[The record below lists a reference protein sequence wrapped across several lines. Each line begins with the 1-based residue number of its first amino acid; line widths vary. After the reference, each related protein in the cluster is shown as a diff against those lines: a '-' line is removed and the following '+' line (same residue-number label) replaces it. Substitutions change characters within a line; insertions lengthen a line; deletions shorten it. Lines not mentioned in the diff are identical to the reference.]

1 MSSSSSLSSVSSSFD
16 GVFFSSAGLVEGFS
30 LTGFCVDTVP
40 AGDRGRSSTTS
51 ATKVDDM
58 GGGKCRW
65 NKRKIL
71 LNAIPKKRTK
81 KVNTSYFASDMRN
94 KTHHDHS
101 PYQG

>member
-30 LTGFCVDTVP
+30 VVGFCVDTVP
-40 AGDRGRSSTTS
+40 VDDRDLSSTTS

-71 LNAIPKKRTK
+71 LNAIPKKNKEK
-81 KVNTSYFASDMRN
+81 KSQYLTFCE
-94 KTHHDHS
+94 
-101 PYQG
+101 